1 YACWAADHA
10 EPAERHRAAT
20 MAQAFAAD
28 ELYGVGASLDQ
39 LTFGIDR
46 GRRASRPCT
55 FQKVSIAALCS
66 LADALVRIGEYV
78 ADNGMMCNGPY
89 QAARDLLM
97 LAGPGIGGQALR
109 ARKEP
114 AFAPCSRFP
123 CFPKEPPSSDPP
135 TGRGSP

>member
-1 YACWAADHA
+1 MIIVSRDIPPTMQAPEFRGQPGTANWRIRSQIRAG
-10 EPAERHRAAT
+10 PAYLRH
-20 MAQAFAAD
+20 D
-28 ELYGVGASLDQ
+28 G
-39 LTFGIDR
+39 

-97 LAGPGIGGQALR
+97 LATPSRDPGWLLR
-109 ARKEP
+109 
-114 AFAPCSRFP
+114 
-123 CFPKEPPSSDPP
+123 
-135 TGRGSP
+135 

>member
-1 YACWAADHA
+1 MQAP
-10 EPAERHRAAT
+10 EFRAANPGLRIGESDRKS
-20 MAQAFAAD
+20 A
-28 ELYGVGASLDQ
+28 LDQ

-89 QAARDLLM
+89 QAARDPLM
-97 LAGPGIGGQALR
+97 LATPSWDPGWLLR
-109 ARKEP
+109 
-114 AFAPCSRFP
+114 
-123 CFPKEPPSSDPP
+123 
-135 TGRGSP
+135 